1 MEDLDIEYMSIVK
14 KHLDYLAFAD
24 DIAVT
29 YENYSD
35 F

>member
-1 MEDLDIEYMSIVK
+1 MEDLDIEFMNTVK
-14 KHLDYLAFAD
+14 KQLDYLAFAD

-29 YENYSD
+29 YENYSE